1 MAGPPTIAH
10 QSGKHV
16 TSSRQGSPVRER
28 RPAMPSSA
36 PGSRRTIQSA
46 AQWIAHLPVAL
57 DTAQSRECRGLCSW
71 AYAECS
77 FYWSSIDHSDVA
89 QWARRA
95 EV

>member
-10 QSGKHV
+10 QTGKHL
-16 TSSRQGSPVRER
+16 TSSRQGSPVRKR
-28 RPAMPSSA
+28 GPTMPSSA
-36 PGSRRTIQSA
+36 PSSRRTIQSA
-46 AQWIAHLPVAL
+46 AQWFAHLPVAL

-71 AYAECS
+71 TYAECS
-77 FYWSSIDHSDVA
+77 FSGASIHHPDGA